1 MEYLNYDNEFLTK
14 VQQDFKIPF
23 AGSRASDSLEIGV
36 VGTYAFLWS
45 SSPTIG
51 FDTAFNFALHTGG
64 AGINSTVWRASA
76 LSVRCFK
83 NPDNSIVDEDI
94 SFSIDIDSTTSI

>member
-1 MEYLNYDNEFLTK
+1 MHKFTAEKINWWWYYPFGKEKYAHQNNYDNEFLTK

-51 FDTAFNFALHTGG
+51 FL
-64 AGINSTVWRASA
+64 INESLIR
-76 LSVRCFK
+76 LLK
-83 NPDNSIVDEDI
+83 NKANA
-94 SFSIDIDSTTSI
+94 TLQ